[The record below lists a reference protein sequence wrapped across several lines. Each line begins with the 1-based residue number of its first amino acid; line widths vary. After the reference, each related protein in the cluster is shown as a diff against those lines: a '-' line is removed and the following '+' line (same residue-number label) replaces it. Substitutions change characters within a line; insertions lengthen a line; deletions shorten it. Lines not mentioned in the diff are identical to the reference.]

1 MIDLEYNQRIINIVK
16 YAYFHSRFYRTLYD
30 EMKININRFKNVF
43 DLPIISSYDLIHN
56 SLLFK
61 TDELI
66 YKVSVSSGTKNYP
79 KILFRTEE
87 DFYHSVKNQILLMK
101 QCNLNKDD
109 IIAVIQPFGIC
120 GYGELTQY
128 AAKTMGIPI
137 IPIGNI
143 DDYFILDLLI
153 KLNVTVLDIS
163 PSRLK
168 RLYNI
173 AKNEGKDGLLQVKK
187 IMSSGEKLSHALKK
201 KFKEEYNLIFYD
213 QYGSEETDAL
223 GYEIDDG
230 IIQILEHD
238 FLIEVVKEDGRYAK
252 KNEVGSLVITSLYH
266 KGTPLIRYRLS
277 DEVRIINESPLQVKI
292 LGRGDD
298 YCNLFDSVKLPAY
311 YIDNIIKK
319 YGIVDWQCHI
329 YEKRYDRSDYVF
341 GYDRKQNIKI

>member
-187 IMSSGEKLSHALKK
+187 S
-201 KFKEEYNLIFYD
+201 
-213 QYGSEETDAL
+213 
-223 GYEIDDG
+223 
-230 IIQILEHD
+230 
-238 FLIEVVKEDGRYAK
+238 
-252 KNEVGSLVITSLYH
+252 
-266 KGTPLIRYRLS
+266 
-277 DEVRIINESPLQVKI
+277 
-292 LGRGDD
+292 
-298 YCNLFDSVKLPAY
+298 
-311 YIDNIIKK
+311 
-319 YGIVDWQCHI
+319 
-329 YEKRYDRSDYVF
+329 
-341 GYDRKQNIKI
+341 